1 MLIPPVESVI
11 TDYIITPQYIVDN
24 PSYTEVLYVVRSLSA
39 TVLPICSEWIGK
51 GIYVCIC
58 WVTRTEIEESNRT
71 AGQQRR
77 GRADKNLVLSRS
89 SP

>member
-11 TDYIITPQYIVDN
+11 TDYIITTQYIVDN
-24 PSYTEVLYVVRSLSA
+24 PSYTEVLYVVSPPQSCLSVA
-39 TVLPICSEWIGK
+39 NGSGK

-58 WVTRTEIEESNRT
+58 WVTSRTEIEESNRT